1 MAGPVVALSAEVV
14 TSAPTRG
21 ASGSPPLPAAPRVTG
36 PRPARPSWL
45 RLPRRPAGLDLPGDA
60 VLHAVTALR
69 WGVLVLGLS
78 VASAERLDATLG
90 YAVASAVLV
99 FNATWRTVRPVELG
113 VGERPAR
120 VAAGLAPDVV
130 VAAVAVV
137 ATGGWSGP
145 YALAAV
151 PAVLLASYAGGG
163 ATSSASLA
171 AAVVPLAVGAT
182 LHTGGGASSPASTVA
197 VLAVVAAVGLAA
209 GREGRRSADAQHHLG
224 DMWLLNRLLASM
236 HRLTRSS
243 SVSLDL
249 DEVIEATRDR
259 IWATFD
265 LSSLVIASYGVAG
278 DGWRVV
284 LADGELPT
292 GVEVE
297 PLAALAGAAVERR
310 GALLGEPHEL
320 AALHGASGMC
330 QPLLADDVVVGAVL
344 VEHREPGRYT
354 AEDLAAL
361 RSLSGPVALAID
373 NARWFRRIRTVAAD
387 EERVRIA
394 RELHDGV
401 AQALVSVHLDLGAPD
416 GLDGDGADRARTQ
429 VESALVSLR
438 TSLIDLRAGVT
449 ASTPLAVLAEDAV
462 RRLEDRTGA
471 RCHLELTEGG
481 EPLPPRVEHEVW
493 RILQEALANVERHAQ
508 AATVTVRWSVGARNA
523 GLVVA
528 DDGVGFDTRASGA
541 GEFGLRGMVERA
553 DAIGASLRIDSRPGR
568 GTQVSV
574 RLPR

>member
-1 MAGPVVALSAEVV
+1 MVALSAEVV

-21 ASGSPPLPAAPRVTG
+21 AVGSPPLPIAPRVRG
-36 PRPARPSWL
+36 SRRPGVPSWL
-45 RLPRRPAGLDLPGDA
+45 TRRPAGLHLPGDA

-90 YAVASAVLV
+90 YAAASAALV
-99 FNATWRTVRPVELG
+99 FNATWRTVRPVQLG
-113 VGERPAR
+113 MGERAWQ
-120 VAAGLAPDVV
+120 VAAGVGPDLV
-130 VAAVAVV
+130 VAAVV
-137 ATGGWSGP
+137 ALLTGGWSGP

-151 PAVLLASYAGGG
+151 PAVLLAAYTGGS
-163 ATSSASLA
+163 ATSVA
-171 AAVVPLAVGAT
+171 ALVVALVPLAVGAV
-182 LHTGGGASSPASTVA
+182 LEPGGGASSPASTVA

-209 GREGRRSADAQHHLG
+209 GRERRRSAGVHHLG

-278 DGWRVV
+278 DGWRVA
-284 LADGELPT
+284 LADGELPAR
-292 GVEVE
+292 VEVE
-297 PLAALAGAAVERR
+297 PLARLAAASLERR
-310 GALLGEPHEL
+310 GALLGEGHEL

-344 VEHREPGRYT
+344 VEHAEPDRYR
-354 AEDLAAL
+354 ADDLAAL

-401 AQALVSVHLDLGAPD
+401 AQALVSVHLDLGAPG
-416 GLDGDGADRARTQ
+416 GLEADDADRVRQQ
-429 VESALVSLR
+429 VEVALGSLR
-438 TSLIDLRAGVT
+438 ASLIDLRAGVT
-449 ASTPLAVLAEDAV
+449 ASTPLATLADEAV
-462 RRLEDRTGA
+462 QRLQARTGA
-471 RCHLELTEGG
+471 RCHLELSEAG

-493 RILQEALANVERHAQ
+493 RILQEALANIERHAR
-508 AATVTVRWSVGARNA
+508 ATTVTVRWSIGPRSA

-528 DDGVGFDTRASGA
+528 DDGVGFDTRASVA

-553 DAIGASLRIDSRPGR
+553 DAIGATLRVDSRVGA

-574 RLPR
+574 HLPR